1 MGWPGTW
8 GGGRSRAVTA
18 ILMRWLSDLPCG
30 AQSEMK
36 GSPPGPERLA
46 RRPWGFTNEPAASTQ
61 ARPCGLDTAAPW
73 LKMGG
78 KKVGGCPSECGNS
91 RGWRG
96 LAGEDIVA

>member
-18 ILMRWLSDLPCG
+18 ILMRRLSDLPCG

-78 KKVGGCPSECGNS
+78 EKGG
-91 RGWRG
+91 G
-96 LAGEDIVA
+96 LPFRMRK